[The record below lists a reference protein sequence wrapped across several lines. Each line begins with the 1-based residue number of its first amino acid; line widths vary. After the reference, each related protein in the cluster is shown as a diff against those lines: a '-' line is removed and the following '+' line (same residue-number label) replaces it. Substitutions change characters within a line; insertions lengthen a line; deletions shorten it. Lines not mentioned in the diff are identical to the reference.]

1 MDGQPSI
8 SSHLLPNLEDQI
20 LQLIQETLN
29 LIKKALYYAITK
41 VFNQSIDKIIDGI
54 SRLNHCSL
62 IFINEDLLG
71 AIKTKSKKD

>member
-29 LIKKALYYAITK
+29 LIIKVLYYAITK
-41 VFNQSIDKIIDGI
+41 VFNQSIDKTID
-54 SRLNHCSL
+54 
-62 IFINEDLLG
+62 
-71 AIKTKSKKD
+71 